1 MLCYNLVNILIQNF
15 LLVNYVALTFYRPFF
30 TAVDFFFSFLLF
42 HRVTHSWDTRS
53 LFDTKRRRN
62 PEGEINKVPAAFWGR
77 VSTFIPT
84 ISVLVPLFFSPG
96 SKFNSQL
103 SNYVATLDL
112 IKLQLRNLI
121 TLRYLITENWRSR
134 RSHGI
139 SLINVFKKKKKYR
152 VKEYLLIFLLVL
164 VQIHTY
170 IQFHPN
176 FRSLKNPFFVSI
188 SRYL

>member
-1 MLCYNLVNILIQNF
+1 MNILIQNF

-139 SLINVFKKKKKYR
+139 SLINVFKKKKIPRKR
-152 VKEYLLIFLLVL
+152 VLINLPPCTCTNTHIYTISSKF
-164 VQIHTY
+164 
-170 IQFHPN
+170 
-176 FRSLKNPFFVSI
+176 SLAKKPFFRFNFQI
-188 SRYL
+188 SLA